1 MVDFLRLMV
10 AIYGGAQHHPQIPPP
25 GENNNENNESNQ
37 RFKCHYCCRN
47 FPTSQALGGHQNV
60 HKRERQHAKLAHL
73 QSAMVHSSLSNA
85 HVYHGLMNYQLGS
98 NPMPAM
104 S

>member
-25 GENNNENNESNQ
+25 GENNNENSESNQ

-60 HKRERQHAKLAHL
+60 HKRERQHAK
-73 QSAMVHSSLSNA
+73 QSKF
-85 HVYHGLMNYQLGS
+85 GC
-98 NPMPAM
+98 
-104 S
+104 